1 MVEPNNEWED
11 GGDAEHHQT
20 ILLSRPLVSC
30 IVDVVESV
38 EGFLVEV
45 FFPEWLSLVIYN
57 YLQTLIQA
65 GIAQLGE
72 QQTEV
77 LEVACS
83 IHAPGIS
90 F

>member
-45 FFPEWLSLVIYN
+45 FFPEWFVFPGHEHV
-57 YLQTLIQA
+57 QA
-65 GIAQLGE
+65 GYTAG
-72 QQTEV
+72 TV
-77 LEVACS
+77 
-83 IHAPGIS
+83 
-90 F
+90 

>member
-1 MVEPNNEWED
+1 MVEPNNGWED

-45 FFPEWLSLVIYN
+45 FFPEWVVTVYIRVFTNLDTSRDSS
-57 YLQTLIQA
+57 A
-65 GIAQLGE
+65 GRA
-72 QQTEV
+72 TD
-77 LEVACS
+77 
-83 IHAPGIS
+83 
-90 F
+90 

>member
-1 MVEPNNEWED
+1 MAVEPNNGWKD

-45 FFPEWLSLVIYN
+45 FFPEWFFTGYKCLLTDIDTSRDSS
-57 YLQTLIQA
+57 A
-65 GIAQLGE
+65 GRA
-72 QQTEV
+72 TD
-77 LEVACS
+77 
-83 IHAPGIS
+83 
-90 F
+90 